1 MKRNDNDKKQ
11 SNRCPPVSFRTLPLK
26 KKKKKENV
34 ICRYQFASV
43 QLIFLVL
50 FECFFKIMIIFKF

>member
-1 MKRNDNDKKQ
+1 MKHNDNDKKQ
-11 SNRCPPVSFRTLPLK
+11 SNGCPPDSFRTLPLE

-43 QLIFLVL
+43 KLILLVFLNA
-50 FECFFKIMIIFKF
+50 FQNHDNF

>member
-11 SNRCPPVSFRTLPLK
+11 PPASFRTLPLK
-26 KKKKKENV
+26 KKKKKEENV

-43 QLIFLVL
+43 
-50 FECFFKIMIIFKF
+50 